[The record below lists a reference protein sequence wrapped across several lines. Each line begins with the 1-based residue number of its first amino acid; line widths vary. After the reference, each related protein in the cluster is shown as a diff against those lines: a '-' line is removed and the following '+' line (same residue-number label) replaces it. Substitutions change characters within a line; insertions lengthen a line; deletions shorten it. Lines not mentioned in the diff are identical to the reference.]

1 MNLRTAVSI
10 SVAGIALFSA
20 GILVGQNKF
29 NKPKSIVHVVTI
41 RWKADATADQKKA
54 ALEAVDKM
62 AGKIPGVT
70 NVWTKGIKVQGE
82 GFSDAFA
89 IEFRDKA
96 AFDAYADNPAHK
108 EFESVYLPVR
118 DRSTTHDITN

>member
-1 MNLRTAVSI
+1 
-10 SVAGIALFSA
+10 
-20 GILVGQNKF
+20 
-29 NKPKSIVHVVTI
+29 VTI
-41 RWKADATADQKKA
+41 RWKADANADQKKA

-62 AGKIPGVT
+62 AGKVPGIT

-82 GFSDAFA
+82 GYSDAFV
-89 IEFRDKA
+89 IEFRDKS

-108 EFESVYLPVR
+108 EFESAYLPVR